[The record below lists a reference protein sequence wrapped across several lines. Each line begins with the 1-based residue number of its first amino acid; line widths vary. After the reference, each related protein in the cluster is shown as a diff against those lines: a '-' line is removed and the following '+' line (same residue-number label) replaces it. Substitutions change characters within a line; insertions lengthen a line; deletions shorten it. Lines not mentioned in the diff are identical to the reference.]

1 LGSQTLAARQKRVN
15 ALSALGAALACSVLA
30 FGVAMLIHLRDDA
43 WAQAIQLCSNVT
55 VGLAWDIERNV
66 TVIDQSLKGAI
77 AILRA
82 PGLANV
88 SADIRQAALFG
99 SANGVLDLGAI
110 GVTDANGN
118 MVLDSDPNMPPKLNV
133 ADRDYFRV
141 HQAQPDIGLYIGLP
155 FLSRGRNNDPSIGL
169 SRRRMD
175 GEVGFSG
182 VVNSALRLRYF
193 TNVFARFNLGAHGF
207 VSLVRAD
214 GRLILRHP
222 APEAGTDKNL
232 AESNAFR
239 AVINQPFGTT
249 VVISPFDGVERLV
262 AYRKVGE
269 FPLVIVSGLSVD
281 EIYAPWRKKALVIG
295 PVLLTLWGATITLCL
310 LFRREMRRR
319 LESERALAEAADELA
334 VIAAHDGLTGLANR
348 RSFESRFAEEWRRAH
363 RGPQPLG
370 LLMVDADNFKL
381 FNDEHGHPAGD
392 RVLQSIAG
400 CIAQNLHR
408 AGDLGAR
415 YGGEEFVML
424 LPATDLNA
432 ALLVAE
438 RVRSDVEA
446 LGIPHAANPS
456 LHMTVSIGVAVIAP
470 QPGDAAATLLK
481 WADDALYDA
490 KRAGRNRVHAACQQF
505 TVDAAPFSAKMAS

>member
-1 LGSQTLAARQKRVN
+1 
-15 ALSALGAALACSVLA
+15 
-30 FGVAMLIHLRDDA
+30 
-43 WAQAIQLCSNVT
+43 
-55 VGLAWDIERNV
+55 
-66 TVIDQSLKGAI
+66 
-77 AILRA
+77 
-82 PGLANV
+82 
-88 SADIRQAALFG
+88 
-99 SANGVLDLGAI
+99 
-110 GVTDANGN
+110 
-118 MVLDSDPNMPPKLNV
+118 
-133 ADRDYFRV
+133 
-141 HQAQPDIGLYIGLP
+141 
-155 FLSRGRNNDPSIGL
+155 
-169 SRRRMD
+169 
-175 GEVGFSG
+175 
-182 VVNSALRLRYF
+182 
-193 TNVFARFNLGAHGF
+193 
-207 VSLVRAD
+207 
-214 GRLILRHP
+214 
-222 APEAGTDKNL
+222 
-232 AESNAFR
+232 
-239 AVINQPFGTT
+239 
-249 VVISPFDGVERLV
+249 
-262 AYRKVGE
+262 
-269 FPLVIVSGLSVD
+269 
-281 EIYAPWRKKALVIG
+281 
-295 PVLLTLWGATITLCL
+295 
-310 LFRREMRRR
+310 
-319 LESERALAEAADELA
+319 
-334 VIAAHDGLTGLANR
+334 
-348 RSFESRFAEEWRRAH
+348 
-363 RGPQPLG
+363 LG